1 MSEPNNTRTSSNWS
15 ANTETYFVIGS
26 GSPATI
32 AAWTEHMRRQNIGN
46 RRVLGTYNG
55 QSETSFVINARDW
68 LAMLPLLGGQES
80 VLVLGPMPS
89 ATSFRP
95 ATLHYLSAIN
105 RPLGNG
111 WVAEPIADRLPV
123 NLGFFEPLDDDEAET
138 WAGDY
143 TLDGDTKYVCRF

>member
-32 AAWTEHMRRQNIGN
+32 AAWSEHMRRNNIGN

-55 QSETSFVINARDW
+55 QSETSFIINARDW
-68 LAMLPLLGGQES
+68 SAMLPLLGGQES

-95 ATLHYLSAIN
+95 ATLHFLEGADHHTGLAI
-105 RPLGNG
+105 RK
-111 WVAEPIADRLPV
+111 PIASRLPV
-123 NLGFFEPLDDDEAET
+123 ALGFFEPLDDDEAEN
-138 WAGDY
+138 WKRDY